1 MRSLW
6 RMIAT
11 RWLGGQGSEALT
23 GDSAVL
29 DLLKTGES
37 TQASLGFQVRRQSGI
52 SHQAMISRQVSEQAT
67 VEPVIVEKSGGD
79 RSG

>member
-23 GDSAVL
+23 GDSAAL
-29 DLLKTGES
+29 DLLMTGES
-37 TQASLGFQVRRQSGI
+37 TKASLAFQVRRQSGV
-52 SHQAMISRQVSEQAT
+52 SHQAMISQQGFDQAT
-67 VEPVIVEKSGGD
+67 VESVIVEKSVGD
-79 RSG
+79 RSR

>member
-11 RWLGGQGSEALT
+11 RWLGGQGSEALI

-29 DLLKTGES
+29 DLLMTGES
-37 TQASLGFQVRRQSGI
+37 AQASLTFKVRRRSGV
-52 SHQAMISRQVSEQAT
+52 SHEAMISQQGFDQAT
-67 VEPVIVEKSGGD
+67 LEPVIVAKSGGD
-79 RSG
+79 RSR

>member
-11 RWLGGQGSEALT
+11 RWLGGQGSETLT

-29 DLLKTGES
+29 DLLMIEQS
-37 TQASLGFQVRRQSGI
+37 ALAFEVRRQSGV
-52 SHQAMISRQVSEQAT
+52 SHQAMISRQASDPAT
-67 VEPVIVEKSGGD
+67 VESVIVAESGGD
-79 RSG
+79 RSR